1 MAFGPILRF
10 KVDSL
15 NVELAP
21 LRREDALEF
30 IDLSYGG
37 GLQQQSITRYLAM
50 AWAPTVE
57 DEQDWYE
64 KVRTDK
70 ANLTWGIWILEEGST
85 APGRTLI
92 GTSSLMRI
100 GSNGHAA
107 LLRQS
112 ETASVIFR
120 KEYWGHGIAS
130 TAHKVRAWYAFR
142 QLGLHRLTSYVYQD
156 NSGSRKA
163 IERSGYVLT
172 HTKRNDQFY
181 DGEFHHIDA
190 FECLNPDNL
199 FWDQWWHGET
209 PPESSQQ
216 ARKTTINA
224 LQWAEKNVEIA

>member
-15 NVELAP
+15 KVELAP
-21 LRREDALEF
+21 LSKEDALEF
-30 IDLSYGG
+30 INLSYGG
-37 GLQQQSITRYLAM
+37 GLQQRSITRYLSM
-50 AWAPTVE
+50 TWAPTAE

-64 KVRTDK
+64 KVRADK
-70 ANLTWGIWILEEGST
+70 ANLTWGIWILEKGDDSVS
-85 APGRTLI
+85 RTFI
-92 GTSSLMRI
+92 GTSSLIGI
-100 GSNGHAA
+100 GSNGHTA

-120 KEYWGHGIAS
+120 KEYWSRGIAS

-142 QLGLHRLTSYVYQD
+142 QLGLHRLTSRVYQE

-172 HTKRNDQFY
+172 NTKRNDLFY
-181 DGEFHHIDA
+181 DGEFHHLDA
-190 FECLNPDNL
+190 FECLNPDDF
-199 FWDQWWHGET
+199 FWNQWWHGET

-216 ARKTTINA
+216 ARKITLDA
-224 LQWAEKNVEIA
+224 LQWAEENVEVA